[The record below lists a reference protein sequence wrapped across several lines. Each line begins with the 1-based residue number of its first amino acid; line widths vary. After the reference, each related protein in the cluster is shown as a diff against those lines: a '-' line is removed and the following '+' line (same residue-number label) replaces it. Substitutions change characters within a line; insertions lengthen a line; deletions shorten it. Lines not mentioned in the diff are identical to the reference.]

1 MTHVFIS
8 ISIANRVEQLET
20 SQLVSLEKYK
30 SRTKEIKSSVSK
42 ELEEATLDAAGE
54 AHPSLLLLLS
64 ISLTYP
70 SLLQD

>member
-1 MTHVFIS
+1 
-8 ISIANRVEQLET
+8 VEQLET

-54 AHPSLLLLLS
+54 AHPSLLLLLLS